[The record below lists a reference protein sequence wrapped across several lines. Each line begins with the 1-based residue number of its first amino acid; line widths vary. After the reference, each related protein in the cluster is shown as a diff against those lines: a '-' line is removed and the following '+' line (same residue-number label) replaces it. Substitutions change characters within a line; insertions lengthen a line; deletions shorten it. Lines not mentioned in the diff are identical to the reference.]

1 MMKKIM
7 ALLATV
13 AAVLGFG
20 FAANTAMAED
30 YGATGSVTGSVATVT
45 FTGLK
50 AGAQY
55 YVQADDQVVSNVEQV
70 ALKEWGPFTAK
81 ADGTLT
87 VKVTLKAGAK
97 TDVKLLDANKTVL
110 TSYTVTAPATGNGAA
125 PTVAD
130 TGASVAPYAVAVVL
144 LAAAGV
150 ALFAVRK
157 TSARR

>member
-1 MMKKIM
+1 MMKKFM

-30 YGATGSVTGSVATVT
+30 YGATGSVTGTVATVT

-55 YVQADDQVVSNVEQV
+55 YVQADTDVVSNVEQA
-70 ALKEWGPFTAK
+70 ALKEFGPFTADAK
-81 ADGTLT
+81 GTLT

-97 TDVKLLDANKTVL
+97 TDVKLTDAQGNVL
-110 TSYTVTAPATGNGAA
+110 TSYSVTAPATGNGA

>member
-1 MMKKIM
+1 MKKFM

-30 YGATGSVTGSVATVT
+30 YGATGSVTGTVATVT
-45 FTGLK
+45 FTGLTK
-50 AGAQY
+50 GAKY
-55 YVQADDQVVSNVEQV
+55 SVKADDQVVSNVEL
-70 ALKEWGPFTAK
+70 AAEKTFLEFTA
-81 ADGTLT
+81 TSTSQT
-87 VKVTLKAGAK
+87 VKITLKAGTK
-97 TDVKLLDANKTVL
+97 TDVKLVDANGKVVA
-110 TSYTVTAPATGNGAA
+110 SYTVTAPATGEGAA

>member
-1 MMKKIM
+1 MMKKFM

-30 YGATGSVTGSVATVT
+30 YGATGSVTGTVATVT

-50 AGAQY
+50 AGATY
-55 YVQADDQVVSNVEQV
+55 YVQADTDVVSNVEQA
-70 ALKEWGPFTAK
+70 ALKEFGPFTANDK
-81 ADGTLT
+81 GTLT
-87 VKVTLKAGAK
+87 VKVTLKAGTK
-97 TDVKLLDANKTVL
+97 TDVKLLAADKTTVL
-110 TSYTVTAPATGNGAA
+110 TSYTVTAPATGNGA

>member
-1 MMKKIM
+1 MMKKFM

-30 YGATGSVTGSVATVT
+30 YGATGSVTGTVATVT
-45 FTGLK
+45 FTGL
-50 AGAQY
+50 APNTY
-55 YVQADDQVVSNVEQV
+55 YHVYADDQVVSNVTE
-70 ALKEWGPFTAK
+70 AAYKDFGSFKSDAK
-81 ADGTLT
+81 GTLK
-87 VKVTLKAGAK
+87 VKVTLKAGTK
-97 TDVKLLDANKTVL
+97 TDIKLVDANGNVL
-110 TSYTVTAPATGNGAA
+110 TFYTVTAPATGNGA

>member
-1 MMKKIM
+1 MMKKFM

-30 YGATGSVTGSVATVT
+30 YGATGSVTGTVATVT
-45 FTGLK
+45 FTNL
-50 AGAQY
+50 APNTDY
-55 YVQADDQVVSNVEQV
+55 HVYADDQVVSNVTE
-70 ALKEWGPFTAK
+70 AAYKDFGSFKSDAK
-81 ADGTLT
+81 GTLK
-87 VKVTLKAGAK
+87 VKVTLKAGTK
-97 TDVKLLDANKTVL
+97 TDIRLVDANGNLV
-110 TSYTVTAPATGNGAA
+110 TSYTVTAPATGEGAA